1 MLIFHCTVCNE
12 AINAADHESPDWI
25 LDRLGKH
32 VRKCL
37 FATFT
42 SEGTTD
48 AARQRLENL
57 KSVIESSGLAG
68 KIQSQ

>member
-25 LDRLGKH
+25 LDRLGKR

-37 FATFT
+37 FATLLPRERLT
-42 SEGTTD
+42 PP
-48 AARQRLENL
+48 ARDL
-57 KSVIESSGLAG
+57 KI
-68 KIQSQ
+68 